1 MFEGRVNLIKR
12 NKLIHCGVRMWNG
25 TEYLMTS
32 VCNGMWKHD
41 DKNNEG
47 NSSEVTCK
55 RCKKILDKADSK
67 GQVKL

>member
-1 MFEGRVNLIKR
+1 MFEGKVNLIKR
-12 NKLIHCGVRMWNG
+12 NKLIHCGIKMWNG
-25 TEYLMTS
+25 TEYIMTS
-32 VCNGMWKHD
+32 VFNRMWKYD
-41 DKNNEG
+41 DKTNEG